1 MSDNL
6 TALKKFISEAELKR
20 DQIIAININEDKVR
34 DGNNVISLLYYKD
47 SIVPEATPFSGFAY
61 KNYGAA
67 LDWEGHKDVLAADL
81 KSRDKDIVSV

>member
-61 KNYGAA
+61 KNYGAT
-67 LDWEGHKDVLAADL
+67 LDWEGHKAVLAADL